1 MPMNNPLGQRSF
13 GSRSIQATYQP
24 YDSSM
29 HEIISRFKSSYKE
42 ATNLKACLTYEG
54 KSIKQTEEVSDYLS
68 RSRIIMAY
76 SAFDLFMHEIVYHGY
91 EMMQRGKLNKS
102 NGYLRFKKE
111 QEDNKRLFK
120 EQYKETF
127 GRVTL
132 TSSNLKDALRDLGF
146 NPMEVA
152 NLYCEKQGL
161 SCRGNLALEKVNTE
175 LNTKASRRNAIVHAY
190 DYDIYNGQQ
199 NEIDEKTSDEFV
211 TFISGVV
218 NTICE
223 FVDTQ
228 WNRSMNTMSHEEL
241 IKGSN
246 ELKKN
251 RIARPTLCE

>member
-1 MPMNNPLGQRSF
+1 
-13 GSRSIQATYQP
+13 
-24 YDSSM
+24 
-29 HEIISRFKSSYKE
+29 
-42 ATNLKACLTYEG
+42 
-54 KSIKQTEEVSDYLS
+54 
-68 RSRIIMAY
+68 
-76 SAFDLFMHEIVYHGY
+76 
-91 EMMQRGKLNKS
+91 
-102 NGYLRFKKE
+102 
-111 QEDNKRLFK
+111 
-120 EQYKETF
+120 
-127 GRVTL
+127 VTL